1 MSDAKTVA
9 DGQHNHV
16 TEPLDRLIDTDP
28 LETAEWLES
37 LQYVIESKGR
47 ERAAFLLSAI
57 QEQAR
62 LDGVELPL
70 QLTTPYVNTIP
81 RHKQPPYPGNREI
94 ERRIKSIIRWNAMA
108 MVVRANRESDG
119 IGGHISTFAS
129 SAPYWRSRSITSCGD
144 AVTDSMATPFTF
156 RAIVRQAPTLAPTWK
171 AD

>member
-16 TEPLDRLIDTDP
+16 TEPLDRLIDSDP

-81 RHKQPPYPGNREI
+81 RYKQPPYPGNREI
-94 ERRIKSIIRWNAMA
+94 ERRIK
-108 MVVRANRESDG
+108 
-119 IGGHISTFAS
+119 
-129 SAPYWRSRSITSCGD
+129 
-144 AVTDSMATPFTF
+144 
-156 RAIVRQAPTLAPTWK
+156 
-171 AD
+171 